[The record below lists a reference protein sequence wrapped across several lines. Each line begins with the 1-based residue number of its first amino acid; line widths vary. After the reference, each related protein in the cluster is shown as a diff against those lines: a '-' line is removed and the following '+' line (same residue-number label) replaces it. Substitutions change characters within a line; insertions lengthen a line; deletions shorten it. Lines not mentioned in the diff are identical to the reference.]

1 MNTSQI
7 TIDNS
12 SLKRERLEFR
22 IPQKLKI
29 LFQHA
34 ADIQGK
40 SLSDFL
46 VTTAEKTANEVI
58 RENQVIQLS
67 IEDSIAF
74 AKALLHAPK
83 PNKTLQSAYTRY
95 KKNVIS
101 Q

>member
-1 MNTSQI
+1 MNTQQI
-7 TIDNS
+7 TLDHA

-22 IPQKLKI
+22 IPKNLKV

-34 ADIQGK
+34 AAIQGK

-46 VTTAEKTANEVI
+46 VTTAEKAANEVI

-67 IEDSIAF
+67 IEDSIMF
-74 AKALLHAPK
+74 SKALVNPPK
-83 PNKTLQSAYTRY
+83 PNKILVSAYAAY